1 MWPVLFSWAFFLSG
15 SPVSVLSQI
24 VTVEDSDK
32 AGYKTTKPGRVCR
45 AGVVKIVWLKTY
57 EICLFNKSARMAGLE
72 SGCPTLSHINDGYF
86 IYFPAKPRNPAF
98 S

>member
-72 SGCPTLSHINDGYF
+72 PVTSGVTGPANLSIL
-86 IYFPAKPRNPAF
+86 IEI
-98 S
+98 